1 MSRYALLILPSANRV
16 YSESAAGLVRA
27 ELDVFNQAVL
37 DGSLGSIDLE
47 FMGGVSYVTFESDAL
62 SQHAI
67 AFLSNLSSLY
77 ALFER
82 EGELLMPVPVTRLD
96 RFGDELITIQKYPGK
111 TNEQFTKLLL
121 NVTLMSS
128 RFASEMLTR
137 RFRVMDG
144 LCGRGTTLNQ
154 AIMYGFDAFGMDV
167 DERDVEA
174 YAIFLQRWAKD
185 SRLKHTAEWGQVRRD
200 RRVVAKRLH
209 MTFAADKDDF
219 KAGNVQQVEVV
230 NADTTRMPEF
240 FRPGSMDLI
249 VTDAP
254 YGIQHGS
261 HSTSKGLTRSP
272 LELLAAATPAWAA
285 TLRPGGALGIAWNSR
300 VARRTDAVAILES
313 AGLDVLPLGEA
324 GEFEHRVDQSI
335 LRDILVA
342 RKP

>member
-16 YSESAAGLVRA
+16 YTESATRLVQA
-27 ELDVFNQAVL
+27 ELEVFNQAVL
-37 DGSLGSIDLE
+37 DSRIGSIEAEL
-47 FMGGVSYVTFESDAL
+47 MGGVSCVAFECDAL
-62 SQHAI
+62 SERDI
-67 AFLSNLSSLY
+67 ALLSNLSSLY

-82 EGELLMPVPVTRLD
+82 EGELLRPVPISRLD

-121 NVTLMSS
+121 NVTLLSS
-128 RFASEMLTR
+128 RFAPEMLTR

-174 YAIFLQRWAKD
+174 YAIFLQRWVKD
-185 SRLKHTAEWGQVRRD
+185 SRLKHTADWGQVRRD

-209 MTFAADKDDF
+209 MTLAADKDEF
-219 KAGNVQQVEVV
+219 KAGHVQQVEVV
-230 NADTTRMPEF
+230 SADTTRMLEF
-240 FRPGSMDLI
+240 FRHGSMDVI

-261 HSTSKGLTRSP
+261 HSSSKGLARSP
-272 LELLAAATPAWAA
+272 LELLTAATSAWAA
-285 TLRPGGALGIAWNSR
+285 ALRPGGALGVAWNSR
-300 VARRTDAVAILES
+300 VARRAAAVAVLES
-313 AGLDVLPLGEA
+313 AGLDVLPLGDA

>member
-16 YSESAAGLVRA
+16 YSEAATRLVRA
-27 ELDVFNQAVL
+27 ELEVFNQAVL
-37 DGSLGSIDLE
+37 DGRIGSVE
-47 FMGGVSYVTFESDAL
+47 AESMGGVPYLGFECDAL
-62 SQHAI
+62 GEREVDL
-67 AFLSNLSSLY
+67 LSNLSSLY

-82 EGELLMPVPVTRLD
+82 EGDLLRPVPIHRLD

-128 RFASEMLTR
+128 RFAPQMLSR

-154 AIMYGFDAFGMDV
+154 AIMYGYDAFGMDL

-185 SRLKHTAEWGQVRRD
+185 SRLKHNCEWGQVRRD
-200 RRVVAKRLH
+200 RRVVARRLH
-209 MTFAADKDDF
+209 MTLSADKDDF

-230 NADTTRMPEF
+230 NADTTRMLEF

-261 HSTSKGLTRSP
+261 HTSGRGLARSP
-272 LELLAAATPAWAA
+272 LELLAAAAPTWAA
-285 TLRPGGALGIAWNSR
+285 TLRPGGALGISWNSR
-300 VARRTDAVAILES
+300 VARRADAVAVLES
-313 AGLDVLPLGEA
+313 CGLDVLPVGEG

-335 LRDILVA
+335 LRDVLVA
-342 RKP
+342 RRP